1 MLPSNTLKHSGALR
15 AGALLAALTLLLS
28 GCGAGTDVQTRN
40 VGTRTVETAQYAGAE
55 THHTSSENLVFVTS
69 SGLVELYY
77 DSVTDEYRHHVAG
90 APRRADGRRRGAV
103 RRCYGRGIE
112 RRHGLYPQFAGQ
124 RRGFWHFCI
133 SADTKRYGINL

>member
-15 AGALLAALTLLLS
+15 AAALLAALTLLLS

-77 DSVTDEYRHHVAG
+77 DSATDSA
-90 APRRADGRRRGAV
+90 AV
-103 RRCYGRGIE
+103 RETNTGTMWQA
-112 RRHGLYPQFAGQ
+112 LP
-124 RRGFWHFCI
+124 
-133 SADTKRYGINL
+133 